1 MSATL
6 ILASTTSYEAAPTI
20 LYVILLVSGGLIIGS
35 FLNVC
40 IYRLPRSQSLITPQS
55 HCTACGHHLKWF
67 ENVPVIGYTL
77 LGGRCRMCGE
87 SISAIYPLVEVI
99 TSALFLLSYWQ
110 IGWQPLLLSRLI
122 FMGAMVVLFVIDW
135 QHRILPNEITLPGAV
150 VGIVFSMFLPPVWFD
165 SVVGVVGGW
174 TLLLL
179 IRRVYYLVR
188 GEEGLGVGDVKMLA
202 MIGAFLG
209 FDLMLLT
216 LFLASFIGS
225 LVGISLM
232 ITKKGDI
239 RDALPFGT
247 FLAVGGVT
255 SGLIGESV
263 LGWYWSF
270 YF

>member
-1 MSATL
+1 
-6 ILASTTSYEAAPTI
+6 
-20 LYVILLVSGGLIIGS
+20 
-35 FLNVC
+35 
-40 IYRLPRSQSLITPQS
+40 
-55 HCTACGHHLKWF
+55 
-67 ENVPVIGYTL
+67 
-77 LGGRCRMCGE
+77 
-87 SISAIYPLVEVI
+87 
-99 TSALFLLSYWQ
+99 
-110 IGWQPLLLSRLI
+110 
-122 FMGAMVVLFVIDW
+122 MGAMVVLFVIDL

-179 IRRVYYLVR
+179 IRKVYYLVR

-232 ITKKGDI
+232 ITKKGNI